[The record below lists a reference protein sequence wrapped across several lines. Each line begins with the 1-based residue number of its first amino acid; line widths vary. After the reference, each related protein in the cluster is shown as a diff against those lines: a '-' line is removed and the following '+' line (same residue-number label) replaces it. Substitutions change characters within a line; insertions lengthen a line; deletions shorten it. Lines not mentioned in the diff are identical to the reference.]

1 MKVINLLFVST
12 ILSSCSTRY
21 QAEGLYDEGYEELQL
36 AENMFRVNFRA
47 NKFTRKQNAID
58 FCLLRCA
65 EISANHG
72 YKYFSIV
79 DQRIDVKSSSFTSPS
94 SSVTTGSVNSLGGIN
109 AYTTNFGGQTFTT
122 TKPSASNTILC
133 YKEKPRQGIAYNTD
147 FLIKSI
153 SEKYQI
159 TKFQTPNDDEQ
170 DKLNSSDSASFVSP
184 SSPTSVKREQAE
196 KDSRKK
202 EARKVA
208 LRLFM
213 DGEIEKEEYENMMN
227 ELK

>member
-1 MKVINLLFVST
+1 M

-65 EISANHG
+65 EITKKQG
-72 YKYFSIV
+72 YKYFTIV
-79 DQRIDVKSSSFTSPS
+79 DQRNDIENSSYTTPS
-94 SSVTTGSVNSLGGIN
+94 SSVTTGSVNSYGGIN
-109 AYTTNFGGQTFTT
+109 AYTTNYGGQTYNI

-133 YKEKPRQGIAYNTD
+133 YKEKPRQGIAYSTD

-153 SEKYQI
+153 SDKYQI
-159 TKFQTPNDDEQ
+159 TKFQTPNDVEQ
-170 DKLNSSDSASFVSP
+170 DKLNSSDSPNFVRP
-184 SSPTSVKREQAE
+184 SSPTSVKSAQTK
-196 KDSRKK
+196 KDSKK
-202 EARKVA
+202 EEARKVA

-213 DGEIEKEEYENMMN
+213 NGEITSEEYENMMN

>member
-1 MKVINLLFVST
+1 M

-36 AENMFRVNFRA
+36 AENMFRVNFRG
-47 NKFTRKQNAID
+47 NGYTRKQRAID

-65 EISANHG
+65 EITKKQG
-72 YKYFSIV
+72 YKYFTIV
-79 DQRIDVKSSSFTSPS
+79 DQRNDIKNSSYTTPS
-94 SSVTTGSVNSLGGIN
+94 SSVTTGTVNSYGGIN
-109 AYTTNFGGQTFTT
+109 AYTTNYGGQTYNIS
-122 TKPSASNTILC
+122 KPSASNTILC

-170 DKLNSSDSASFVSP
+170 DKLNSSDSASFVSR
-184 SSPTSVKREQAE
+184 SSPTSVK
-196 KDSRKK
+196 S
-202 EARKVA
+202 
-208 LRLFM
+208 
-213 DGEIEKEEYENMMN
+213 EET
-227 ELK
+227 